1 MIEHVLFSF
10 ILFKQIASRKVQT
23 IHNNS
28 KNAILLQSEFK
39 SNQKNNNKN
48 RNKYSLAPLFTML
61 EAQHQISSNT
71 GFKNWLELLF
81 LFERKYVQQIIVETY
96 RIITIKT
103 YTYKSRLA

>member
-39 SNQKNNNKN
+39 SNQKNYNKN
-48 RNKYSLAPLFTML
+48 RN
-61 EAQHQISSNT
+61 INT
-71 GFKNWLELLF
+71 
-81 LFERKYVQQIIVETY
+81 
-96 RIITIKT
+96 
-103 YTYKSRLA
+103 A